1 MPPGT
6 KCDLLV
12 PLMTWVSSTVYPEKI
27 GPLMLPR
34 SSVSKAHIA
43 NVLLAMSMIPLRVSF
58 ALAEASHQ
66 AIVTSVKTSLT
77 HPRWSSSVAHRSTA
91 FQCLEVLPFIAV
103 EISWVWC
110 ILLMLPPSPMS
121 FGEALV
127 KADISGLLLTNS
139 LKLWV

>member
-1 MPPGT
+1 
-6 KCDLLV
+6 
-12 PLMTWVSSTVYPEKI
+12 MTWVSSTVYPEKI

-66 AIVTSVKTSLT
+66 AIVTSVKTSVKTSLT

-110 ILLMLPPSPMS
+110 ILLMLPPLPD
-121 FGEALV
+121 V
-127 KADISGLLLTNS
+127 
-139 LKLWV
+139 LW